1 MIVTPLIT
9 SIKFRSNMKTVK
21 IVLFLLI
28 LTLKFPIYS
37 QDNTVVPLRTPEQ
50 EAVRQTEKLQQELN
64 LNSNQARQIYE
75 INLRYARERLISNK
89 RSAGLERA
97 KNKNTEIQHV
107 LSPEQN
113 DRLQTKRYERTSIEN
128 QTINRNQPTNSTGFR
143 SSSDF
148 RTNQSDLN
156 FRNNNRQV
164 NPNFQ
169 NRNQNDQSIRRST
182 APTYRTTQNQS
193 NPYSNR
199 TSSGSS
205 TSTPRR
211 YESSTPTNNPPSR
224 SQGAP
229 ANTQRRSEPT
239 YAPNTPSR
247 QQAPTSAP
255 APTRR
260 SNTPVNTNR
269 N

>member
-1 MIVTPLIT
+1 
-9 SIKFRSNMKTVK
+9 MKTVK
-21 IVLFLLI
+21 IVLFLLV
-28 LTLKFPIYS
+28 LTLRFPIYS
-37 QDNTVVPLRTPEQ
+37 QDNTVVPQRTPEQ

-64 LNSNQARQIYE
+64 LNSTQAKQIYE

-89 RSAGLERA
+89 RSVGLERA
-97 KNKNTEIQHV
+97 KNKNAEIQQV

-128 QTINRNQPTNSTGFR
+128 QNINRNQPVNSAGFR

-156 FRNNNRQV
+156 LRNNNRPV

-169 NRNQNDQSIRRST
+169 NRNQTEQSVRRSAT
-182 APTYRTTQNQS
+182 PAYRSTLNKA
-193 NPYSNR
+193 NYPNR
-199 TSSGSS
+199 SSSGSS
-205 TSTPRR
+205 TNSPRR
-211 YESSTPTNNPPSR
+211 YENS
-224 SQGAP
+224 AP
-229 ANTQRRSEPT
+229 ANMRRRSEPT
-239 YAPNTPSR
+239 YTPNIPSR
-247 QQAPTSAP
+247 QQTPTPAP

-260 SNTPVNTNR
+260 SDAPVNTNR